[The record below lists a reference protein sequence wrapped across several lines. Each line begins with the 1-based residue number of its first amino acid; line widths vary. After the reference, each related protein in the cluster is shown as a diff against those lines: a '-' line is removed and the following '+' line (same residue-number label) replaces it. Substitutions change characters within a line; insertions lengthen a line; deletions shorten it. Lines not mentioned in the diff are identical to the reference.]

1 MSLQVFLQA
10 QLLGSDGFLTVAPS
24 AADGIADLLGRGA
37 WLNLICEVLPR
48 ALLSDLKL
56 SRMLLGSSSAEQ
68 FLLVLAEDDI
78 PRANE
83 FLSRAGAAIAQ
94 ASAGALRLVWAT
106 TENLG
111 PWPAARKR
119 LDDALLAA
127 TAAPLAGSAD
137 VVGFFRPYLEARE
150 AASSPFSTFGEKL
163 TSASS
168 IGWDSSDPLLLTL
181 DGGQYSWPLRD
192 PPSEEDTILFPRRF
206 AVDDGGTHPASLPEL
221 ASRASGTARWGV
233 LRGDVDHLDFQLRRA
248 GSVEDHIHLSV
259 LIKEFFAG
267 ELAVLCSLPDFWRK
281 VTLLYRGG
289 DDFIVLG
296 TWDSL
301 LLLAREIARLFDVF
315 VQQNLESLPSLE
327 GKTMSMALAIAPE
340 MDASAAIVLQDAGAA
355 LASAKAAE
363 PGTFSVFGRMLEA
376 KRLRDAEDLA
386 SSLLR
391 LVREYGYRA
400 GYIGDLASVYREA
413 FSARAGRRAK
423 AVRIEKPW
431 RTYMRVSRVI
441 PPAPTRE
448 AAGVRNAIVGG
459 LTGARASGWKLQ
471 PSARVALEWA
481 RLAAGSEPG
490 ATSVSNSVS
499 A

>member
-10 QLLGSDGFLTVAPS
+10 QLLGSDEFLTVAPC
-24 AADGIADLLGRGA
+24 AGNDIADLLGRGA

-68 FLLVLAEDDI
+68 FLLVLAEDDV

-83 FLSRAGAAIAQ
+83 FLNRAAAAIAH

-127 TAAPLAGSAD
+127 IAAPLAGSAEVD
-137 VVGFFRPYLEARE
+137 TIFRPYLEGYE
-150 AASSPFSTFGEKL
+150 AAPSPFSAFGGKL
-163 TSASS
+163 ASASS
-168 IGWDSSDPLLLTL
+168 IGWDESDPVLLTL
-181 DGGQYSWPLRD
+181 DAGQYSWLLRD
-192 PPSEEDTILFPRRF
+192 PPAEEDAILFPRRF
-206 AVDDGGTHPASLPEL
+206 AVDDGGTHPAPLAEL
-221 ASRASGTARWGV
+221 ASRANGSARWGI
-233 LRGDVDHLDFQLRRA
+233 LCGDVDHLDFQLRRA
-248 GSVEDHIHLSV
+248 GSVEDHIHLSI
-259 LIKEFFAG
+259 LMKEFFAG

-289 DDFIVLG
+289 DDFILLG
-296 TWDSL
+296 AWDAL
-301 LLLAREIARLFDVF
+301 LLLAREISRLFGIF
-315 VQQNLESLPSLE
+315 SQQNLESLPSLE

-340 MDASAAIVLQDAGAA
+340 TETPVATVLQDAAAA

-363 PGTFSVFGRMLEA
+363 PGTFSVFGRILEA

-391 LVREYGYRA
+391 LVREYGYPA

-413 FSARAGRRAK
+413 FSARAGRRTK
-423 AVRIEKPW
+423 AVRMEKPW

-481 RLAAGSEPG
+481 RLAAGSESG
-490 ATSVSNSVS
+490 AASNSVS